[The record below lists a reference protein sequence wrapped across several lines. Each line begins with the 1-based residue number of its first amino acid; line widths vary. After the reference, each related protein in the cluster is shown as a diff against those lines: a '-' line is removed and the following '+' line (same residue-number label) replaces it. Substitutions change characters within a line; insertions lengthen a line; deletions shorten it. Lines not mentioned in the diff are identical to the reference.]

1 MEKQMKKYLLS
12 VFSWLIM
19 ACMAL
24 TVLPV
29 TAQAAGGG
37 PVDMLQSVA
46 DQMIASLKA
55 HQTTLKQNPSLV
67 YSLATKI
74 IVPHADLDEMS
85 KRVLSPQTWNTA
97 SAAQRQEFKHEFTT
111 LLVRTYASALA
122 EYKDQTVRFYPVRG
136 GYQGKSSVKV
146 NSQIIRSDGPSISVV
161 YSVVASGSG
170 WRLYDMTVEGVSMLQ
185 SFRSQF
191 SDQLGKGDMASL
203 LKVLR
208 QHNGR

>member
-1 MEKQMKKYLLS
+1 MKKYLLS
-12 VFSWLIM
+12 VFSWLM
-19 ACMAL
+19 MGCMVL
-24 TVLPV
+24 TFLPV
-29 TAQAAGGG
+29 TAQAAGGS
-37 PVDMLQSVA
+37 PVEMLQSVA

-55 HQTTLKQNPSLV
+55 NKTTLKQNPSLV
-67 YSLATKI
+67 YSLAHKI

-85 KRVLSPQTWNTA
+85 KRVLPAQTWNKAT
-97 SAAQRQEFKHEFTT
+97 SSQRQEFKREFTS

-122 EYKDQTVRFYPVRG
+122 EYKDQTVRFFPVRG
-136 GYQGKSSVKV
+136 GYQGKSSVRV
-146 NSQIIRSDGPSISVV
+146 DSQIVRSDGPSIRVN
-161 YSVVASGSG
+161 YSVVSSGSG

-203 LKVLR
+203 IRVLK

>member
-1 MEKQMKKYLLS
+1 MKKYLLS
-12 VFSWLIM
+12 FFSWLIM
-19 ACMAL
+19 GAMVL

-29 TAQAAGGG
+29 TTQAQGGG

-46 DQMIASLKA
+46 DRMIASLKSNK
-55 HQTTLKQNPSLV
+55 TTLKQNPRLV
-67 YSLATKI
+67 YSLAYKI
-74 IVPHADLDEMS
+74 IVPYADLDEMS
-85 KRVLSPQTWNTA
+85 KRVLPPQTWNSA
-97 SAAQRQEFKHEFTT
+97 SAGQRQEFKREFTN

-122 EYKDQTVRFYPVRG
+122 EYKDQTVQFYPVRG
-136 GYQGKSSVKV
+136 GYQGKSTVKV
-146 NSQIIRSDGPSISVV
+146 NSQIVRSDGPSISVV
-161 YSVVASGSG
+161 YSVVSTGSG

-203 LKVLR
+203 IRVLK

>member
-1 MEKQMKKYLLS
+1 MKKYLLS

-19 ACMAL
+19 GCMAL
-24 TVLPV
+24 TVLP
-29 TAQAAGGG
+29 AQAASG
-37 PVDMLQSVA
+37 PVEMLQSVA

-55 HQTTLKQNPSLV
+55 NKTTLKQNPTLV
-67 YSLATKI
+67 YSLAYKI

-85 KRVLSPQTWNTA
+85 KRVLPPQTWNSATA
-97 SAAQRQEFKHEFTT
+97 GQREEFKREFTR

-136 GYQGKSSVKV
+136 GYEGRSTVKV
-146 NSQIIRSDGPSISVV
+146 DSQIVRTDGPSISVN
-161 YSVVASGSG
+161 YSLVSTGYG

-191 SDQLGKGDMASL
+191 SDQLSKGDMASL
-203 LKVLR
+203 IRVLK
-208 QHNGR
+208 QHNSR

>member
-1 MEKQMKKYLLS
+1 MKKTFLS
-12 VFSWLIM
+12 LWAFCVTGCI
-19 ACMAL
+19 AL
-24 TVLPV
+24 AILSLP
-29 TAQAAGGG
+29 ARAAGGG

-55 HQTTLKQNPSLV
+55 NKTTLKQNPGLV
-67 YSLATKI
+67 YSLATRI

-85 KRVLSPQTWNTA
+85 KRVLPPQTWNSA
-97 SAAQRQEFKHEFTT
+97 SASQRQAFKREFTT

-122 EYKDQTVRFYPVRG
+122 EYKDQTVRFFPVRG
-136 GYQGKSSVKV
+136 GYAGRSTVRV
-146 NSQIIRSDGPSISVV
+146 DSQIIRSDGPSISVN
-161 YSVVASGSG
+161 YSVVSTGSG

-191 SDQLGKGDMASL
+191 SDQLARGDMASL
-203 LKVLR
+203 INVLK